1 MIEGFGAALSALSAQ
16 QQRMDA
22 LANDTANVNTAGYRS
37 DRVGFTDLIQG
48 SAASSGGTTAP
59 QAASGVAAISLGP
72 SSAQGALVDTG
83 NPLDLA
89 IEGDGFF
96 QVAGP
101 SGQPALTRQGAF
113 HVNATGEI
121 VSDSG
126 APLLPPVR
134 LPAGSDG
141 SAIHISADGTVT
153 VSGVRAARIQVVTVA
168 APDALQPAGD
178 GTYAPT
184 SASGPPTAAPA
195 TAVVRQ
201 GALESSN
208 VDLADTSLGT
218 VQARISYAAAVKVLH
233 VQDEML
239 GALLDMRSNR

>member
-37 DRVGFTDLIQG
+37 DRVGFTDLMQG
-48 SAASSGGTTAP
+48 SATTPGASG
-59 QAASGVAAISLGP
+59 GVAATSLGP
-72 SSAQGALVDTG
+72 STAQGALIDTG

-113 HVNATGEI
+113 HVNATGE
-121 VSDSG
+121 VVTDSG
-126 APLLPPVR
+126 APLVPPVR

-141 SAIHISADGTVT
+141 SAIHISSDGTVT
-153 VSGVRAARIQVVTVA
+153 VAGVRAARIQLVTVA
-168 APDALQPAGD
+168 APGALQPAGD

-184 SASGPPTAAPA
+184 PASGPPAPA
-195 TAVVRQ
+195 AATTSAVRQ
-201 GALESSN
+201 GALESSD

-218 VQARISYAAAVKVLH
+218 LQARTSYAAAVRVLH

-239 GALLDMRSNR
+239 GALLDIRGER

>member
-1 MIEGFGAALSALSAQ
+1 
-16 QQRMDA
+16 
-22 LANDTANVNTAGYRS
+22 VNTAGYRS
-37 DRVGFTDLIQG
+37 DRVGFTGLVQG
-48 SAASSGGTTAP
+48 TAGAP
-59 QAASGVAAISLGP
+59 GAPGGVAATSLGP
-72 SSAQGALVDTG
+72 SSAQGALVETG

-96 QVAGP
+96 QVAGA
-101 SGQPALTRQGAF
+101 GGRPALTRAGAF
-113 HVNATGEI
+113 HVNAGGEL
-121 VSDSG
+121 VTDSG
-126 APLLPPVR
+126 APLVPPVR

-153 VSGVRAARIQVVTVA
+153 VAGVRAARIQLVTVA
-168 APDALQPAGD
+168 APAALEAAGG

-184 SASGPPTAAPA
+184 RGSGPPRAAA

-218 VQARISYAAAVKVLH
+218 LEARTSYAAAVRVLH

-239 GALLDMRSNR
+239 GALIDLRGER